1 MTRGFKKLRRGPKV
15 LIAAAAVFAALSVA
29 SRWSDVFVGVRE
41 HAIFITEG
49 GVWLMRRPDVKRFE
63 HYFSTPEP
71 KWHWWPPAGYTRG
84 IRNSHALD
92 IRLWVPPLACLVGAG
107 GLQVLAARRRRA
119 RERAGVCARCGY
131 DRRSIDASLPC
142 PECGE
147 ARALAA
153 PAVTTR

>member
-1 MTRGFKKLRRGPKV
+1 MRKSPRQRRARGV
-15 LIAAAAVFAALSVA
+15 IALTSAAVVLAILAVA

-49 GVWLMRRPDVKRFE
+49 GIWLMRRPDVTRFE

-84 IRNSHALD
+84 LRNSHAID
-92 IRLWVPPLACLVGAG
+92 IRLWVPPLVCLIGAG
-107 GLQVLAARRRRA
+107 LLHAGAVRRRCSR
-119 RERAGVCARCGY
+119 RQAGACAGCGY
-131 DRRSIDASLPC
+131 DRRSIDPAAPC

-147 ARALAA
+147 ASA
-153 PAVTTR
+153 PAAR